1 MAIENFCQ
9 GVDIFAYIRQI
20 NLLSGLGLLLLK
32 GCKMEKVIENK
43 FIELLM
49 KTKEDIISSLL
60 SESKEFEA
68 IVDDMDPKD
77 LADLAADDIDKK
89 TLEALNQ
96 KDLRKLRLIDS
107 ALSRAKNGRYGLCMR
122 CGVRIPEERLEAIP
136 YALMCIDCRSI
147 EERKSR

>member
-1 MAIENFCQ
+1 
-9 GVDIFAYIRQI
+9 
-20 NLLSGLGLLLLK
+20 
-32 GCKMEKVIENK
+32 MEKLIEDK
-43 FIELLM
+43 FMELLV
-49 KTKEDIISSLL
+49 KAKEDIMSSLV

-77 LADLAADDIDKK
+77 FADLAADDIDKK

-107 ALSRAKNGRYGLCMR
+107 ALSRVKNGRYGLCMR
-122 CGVRIPEERLEAIP
+122 CGTRIPEERLEAIP
-136 YALMCIDCRSI
+136 YALMCIDCKST

>member
-1 MAIENFCQ
+1 MEELIEKKFE
-9 GVDIFAYIRQI
+9 I
-20 NLLSGLGLLLLK
+20 LLS
-32 GCKMEKVIENK
+32 
-43 FIELLM
+43 
-49 KTKEDIISSLL
+49 KTKEDLMVSLV

-107 ALSRAKNGRYGLCMR
+107 ALSRVKNGRFGLCMR
-122 CGVRIPEERLEAIP
+122 CGTRIPEERLEAIP
-136 YALMCIDCRSI
+136 YALMCIDCKSS
-147 EERKSR
+147 EEKNSR

>member
-1 MAIENFCQ
+1 MVIENFCQ
-9 GVDIFAYIRQI
+9 GVDISAYIGQI
-20 NLLSGLGLLLLK
+20 NLLSGLGLLK
-32 GCKMEKVIENK
+32 GYKMEKLIENK
-43 FIELLM
+43 FIELLL
-49 KTKEDIISSLL
+49 KNKEDIMSSLL

-107 ALSRAKNGRYGLCMR
+107 ALSRVKNGRYGLCMR
-122 CGVRIPEERLEAIP
+122 CGTRIPEERLEAIP
-136 YALMCIDCRSI
+136 YALMCIDCRST
-147 EERKSR
+147 EERKLR

>member
-1 MAIENFCQ
+1 MGIENLCQ
-9 GVDIFAYIRQI
+9 GVDIFANLRQI
-20 NLLSGLGLLLLK
+20 NLLLGLGIIK
-32 GCKMEKVIENK
+32 GCKMEKLIEKK
-43 FIELLM
+43 FVKLLI
-49 KTKEDIISSLL
+49 KAKEEIISSLV

-77 LADLAADDIDKK
+77 LVDLAAGDIDKK

-122 CGVRIPEERLEAIP
+122 CGTRIPEERLEAIP

-147 EERKSR
+147 EERKLR

>member
-1 MAIENFCQ
+1 
-9 GVDIFAYIRQI
+9 
-20 NLLSGLGLLLLK
+20 
-32 GCKMEKVIENK
+32 MEKLIEKK
-43 FIELLM
+43 FVKLLI
-49 KTKEDIISSLL
+49 KAKEEIISSLV

-77 LADLAADDIDKK
+77 LVDLAAGDIDKK

-122 CGVRIPEERLEAIP
+122 CGKKIPEERLEAIP

-147 EERKSR
+147 EERKLR

>member
-1 MAIENFCQ
+1 MVIENFCQ
-9 GVDIFAYIRQI
+9 GVDIFGYLGQI
-20 NLLSGLGLLLLK
+20 NLLLGLGLYK
-32 GCKMEKVIENK
+32 GVKMEKLIEKK
-43 FIELLM
+43 FEDLLTS
-49 KTKEDIISSLL
+49 TKEALMASLV

-107 ALSRAKNGRYGLCMR
+107 ALSRVKNGRYGLCMR
-122 CGVRIPEERLEAIP
+122 CGTRIPEERLEAIP
-136 YALMCIDCRSI
+136 YALMCIDCKST
-147 EERKSR
+147 EERKFR

>member
-1 MAIENFCQ
+1 MVIENLCQ
-9 GVDIFAYIRQI
+9 GVDIFGYLRQI
-20 NLLSGLGLLLLK
+20 NLLLGLVENK
-32 GCKMEKVIENK
+32 GCKMEKLIEEK
-43 FIELLM
+43 FEILLT
-49 KTKEDIISSLL
+49 KTKEVLMTSLI

-107 ALSRAKNGRYGLCMR
+107 ALSRVKNGRYGLCMR
-122 CGVRIPEERLEAIP
+122 CGTRIPEERLEAIP
-136 YALMCIDCRSI
+136 YALMCIDCKSS
-147 EERKSR
+147 EERKLR

>member
-1 MAIENFCQ
+1 MGIETLCQ
-9 GVDIFAYIRQI
+9 GVDIFPYLRQI
-20 NLLSGLGLLLLK
+20 NLLLGLWLLK
-32 GCKMEKVIENK
+32 GYKMKKLIEDR
-43 FIELLM
+43 FVELLL
-49 KTKEDIISSLL
+49 KTKEDIMSSLL

-122 CGVRIPEERLEAIP
+122 CGTRIPEERLEAIP
-136 YALMCIDCRSI
+136 YALMCIDCRST
-147 EERKSR
+147 EERNSR

>member
-1 MAIENFCQ
+1 MVIENLCQ
-9 GVDIFAYIRQI
+9 GVDIFAYLRQI
-20 NLLSGLGLLLLK
+20 NLLSGLGLLK
-32 GCKMEKVIENK
+32 GCKMEKLVENK
-43 FIELLM
+43 FLELLM
-49 KTKEDIISSLL
+49 KTKKDILSSLL

-68 IVDDMDPKD
+68 IFDDMDPKD

-122 CGVRIPEERLEAIP
+122 CGTKIPEERLEAIP
-136 YALMCIDCRSI
+136 YALMCIDCRST
-147 EERKSR
+147 EERKLR

>member
-1 MAIENFCQ
+1 MVIENLCQ
-9 GVDIFAYIRQI
+9 GVDIFAYLRQI
-20 NLLSGLGLLLLK
+20 NLLSGLGLLK
-32 GCKMEKVIENK
+32 GYKMEKLIEDR
-43 FIELLM
+43 FVELLL
-49 KTKEDIISSLL
+49 KTKEDIMSSLL

-77 LADLAADDIDKK
+77 LADLASDDIDKK

-122 CGVRIPEERLEAIP
+122 CGTRIPEERLEAIP

-147 EERKSR
+147 EERKLR

>member
-1 MAIENFCQ
+1 MVIENLCQ
-9 GVDIFAYIRQI
+9 GVDIFTNLRQI
-20 NLLSGLGLLLLK
+20 NLLLGLGLLK
-32 GCKMEKVIENK
+32 GYKMEKLIENK
-43 FIELLM
+43 FVELLL
-49 KTKEDIISSLL
+49 KTKEDIMSSLL

-122 CGVRIPEERLEAIP
+122 CGTRIPEERLEAIP

>member
-1 MAIENFCQ
+1 
-9 GVDIFAYIRQI
+9 
-20 NLLSGLGLLLLK
+20 
-32 GCKMEKVIENK
+32 MEKLIQKKYED
-43 FIELLM
+43 LLTT
-49 KTKEDIISSLL
+49 TKEALMASLV
-60 SESKEFEA
+60 SESNEFEA

-107 ALSRAKNGRYGLCMR
+107 ALSRVKNGRYGLCMR
-122 CGVRIPEERLEAIP
+122 CGTRIPEERLVAIP
-136 YALMCIDCRSI
+136 YALMCIDCKST

>member
-1 MAIENFCQ
+1 
-9 GVDIFAYIRQI
+9 
-20 NLLSGLGLLLLK
+20 
-32 GCKMEKVIENK
+32 MEKLIQKKYED
-43 FIELLM
+43 LLTT
-49 KTKEDIISSLL
+49 TKEVLMASLV
-60 SESKEFEA
+60 SESNEFEA

-122 CGVRIPEERLEAIP
+122 CGTRIPEERLEAIP
-136 YALMCIDCRSI
+136 YALMCIDCKST
-147 EERKSR
+147 EERKLR

>member
-1 MAIENFCQ
+1 M
-9 GVDIFAYIRQI
+9 
-20 NLLSGLGLLLLK
+20 LSGLGLLK
-32 GCKMEKVIENK
+32 GCKMEKLVENK
-43 FIELLM
+43 FLELLM
-49 KTKEDIISSLL
+49 KTKEDIMSSLL
-60 SESKEFEA
+60 SENKEFEA

-122 CGVRIPEERLEAIP
+122 CGTRIPEERLEAIP
-136 YALMCIDCRSI
+136 YALMCIDCRST

>member
-1 MAIENFCQ
+1 MVIENLCQ
-9 GVDIFAYIRQI
+9 GVDISADLRQI
-20 NLLSGLGLLLLK
+20 NLLSGLVLLK
-32 GCKMEKVIENK
+32 GCKMEKLIEDK
-43 FIELLM
+43 FLELLL
-49 KTKEDIISSLL
+49 KTKEDIMSSLL

-68 IVDDMDPKD
+68 SVDDMDPKD

-122 CGVRIPEERLEAIP
+122 CGTRIPEERLEAIP
-136 YALMCIDCRSI
+136 YALMCIDCRSV
-147 EERKSR
+147 EERKLR

>member
-1 MAIENFCQ
+1 MEKLIQKKFE
-9 GVDIFAYIRQI
+9 
-20 NLLSGLGLLLLK
+20 NLLT
-32 GCKMEKVIENK
+32 M
-43 FIELLM
+43 
-49 KTKEDIISSLL
+49 TKEALMASLV

-107 ALSRAKNGRYGLCMR
+107 ALSRVKNGRYGLCMR
-122 CGVRIPEERLEAIP
+122 CGTRIPEQRLEAIP
-136 YALMCIDCRSI
+136 YALMCIDCKSS